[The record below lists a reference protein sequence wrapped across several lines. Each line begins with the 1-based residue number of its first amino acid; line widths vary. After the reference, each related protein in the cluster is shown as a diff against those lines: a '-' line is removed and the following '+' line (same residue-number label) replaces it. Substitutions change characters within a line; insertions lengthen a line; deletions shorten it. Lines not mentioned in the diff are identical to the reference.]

1 MRFAANG
8 AHGYGNYFAVQ
19 ASHSAGSYVHTLQN
33 GHKGIFYCQV
43 LIGEHANEVDG
54 NRKMPPFKDQAKNL
68 RYDSVGNETMFI
80 VYTNTKAYPHYWV
93 VF

>member
-19 ASHSAGSYVHTLQN
+19 ASYSAGSYVHTLQN

-43 LIGEHANEVDG
+43 LIGEHAN
-54 NRKMPPFKDQAKNL
+54 
-68 RYDSVGNETMFI
+68 
-80 VYTNTKAYPHYWV
+80 
-93 VF
+93 